1 MKRSQGMEMNSAET
15 TQNRWF
21 VLVFVAAAIA
31 FLVLLAI
38 DVAGVGRTVLKAIPV
53 GTLMVLVLRDMRGFV
68 RVCLAGAMLGS
79 LCGDILLD
87 LPSQSLFIFGL
98 LAFLIA
104 HLFYNV
110 LFFRYAKSPD
120 GNEKVI
126 MAGLVFF
133 AVVMIWLFRGITPA
147 LYGPVVVYI
156 VVIIAMSIGAL
167 LVPSENRLLL
177 WGAFLFVASDFVLAV
192 NKFLMT
198 IPHGRVVNITL
209 YFIAQ
214 FVIIMAARS
223 IWGGRKMSHGEI
235 LSPHGGE
242 TVH

>member
-1 MKRSQGMEMNSAET
+1 MKKSQVMEMNSAET

-21 VLVFVAAAIA
+21 ALVFVAAAMS

-38 DVAGVGRTVLKAIPV
+38 DVAGVGRTVLKAVPV
-53 GTLMVLVLRDMRGFV
+53 GTLMVIVLRDMRGFV

-79 LCGDILLD
+79 LLGDILLD

-110 LFFRYAKSPD
+110 LFFRHAKSPD
-120 GNEKVI
+120 GDEKVI
-126 MAGLVFF
+126 LTGLVFF
-133 AVVMIWLFRGITPA
+133 GAVMIWIFRGIPPA
-147 LYGPVVVYI
+147 LYGPVVAYI
-156 VVIIAMSIGAL
+156 AVIIAMSVGAL
-167 LVPSENRLLL
+167 LVPSENRFLL
-177 WGAFLFVASDFVLAV
+177 WGALLFVASDLVLAV
-192 NKFLMT
+192 NKFLVI
-198 IPHGRVVNITL
+198 IPHGRIVNITL

-223 IWGGRKMSHGEI
+223 IWGVRRMRTGERGT
-235 LSPHGGE
+235 LVRG
-242 TVH
+242 